1 MKLRIGKNEKAVAKM
16 AATDKSR
23 YGFTA
28 VHLGVWSG
36 RTALVATDGKGLTIR
51 AVDRVDDHDTTMPD
65 PVIPIPVRPEVMKAK
80 GKTALLT
87 IEQLTCRQVLED
99 DNGRSELT
107 TAEVGAFPDDFA
119 AIAKDVLEAPV
130 VATIVFTRSILERA
144 LESIGETE
152 RVHFSFTT
160 LRRTTFAA
168 GDRLNG
174 PAVIRPVDPVTD
186 KPVET
191 TVNVL
196 MPVAGANTGAKKRGK
211 K

>member
-1 MKLRIGKNEKAVAKM
+1 MKIQIGKNEKAVAKM

-23 YGFTA
+23 FGFTA
-28 VHLGVWSG
+28 VHVGIWNGKTS
-36 RTALVATDGKGLTIR
+36 LVATDGKGLTIR
-51 AVDRVDDHDTTMPD
+51 AVDRVDDHDATMPD
-65 PVIPIPVRPEVMKAK
+65 PVIPIPVRAEVWKAK
-80 GKTALLT
+80 GKTALATFEPLT
-87 IEQLTCRQVLED
+87 GRQILED
-99 DNGRSELT
+99 DNGRAELA
-107 TAEVGAFPDDFA
+107 TADPKPFLDFA
-119 AIAKDVLEAPV
+119 AVAKDVLEAPV

-160 LRRTTFAA
+160 PRRTTFAA

-191 TVNVL
+191 TVNML
-196 MPVAGANTGAKKRGK
+196 LPVACANTGAKKRGK

>member
-23 YGFTA
+23 FGFTA
-28 VHLGVWSG
+28 VHVGIWNGKTS
-36 RTALVATDGKGLTIR
+36 LVATDGKGLTIR
-51 AVDRVDDHDTTMPD
+51 AVDRVDDHDATMPD
-65 PVIPIPVRPEVMKAK
+65 PVIPIPVRAEVWKAK
-80 GKTALLT
+80 GKTALATFEPLT
-87 IEQLTCRQVLED
+87 GRQILED
-99 DNGRSELT
+99 DNGRAELA
-107 TAEVGAFPDDFA
+107 TADPKPFLDFA
-119 AIAKDVLEAPV
+119 AVAKDVLEAPV

-160 LRRTTFAA
+160 PRSTTFNV
-168 GDRLNG
+168 GDRLSG
-174 PAVIRPVDPVTD
+174 PIVIRPVDPVTD

-191 TVNVL
+191 TVNML
-196 MPVAGANTGAKKRGK
+196 MPVASANTGAKKRGK

>member
-1 MKLRIGKNEKAVAKM
+1 MKIQIGKNEKAVAKM

-23 YGFTA
+23 FGFTA
-28 VHLGVWSG
+28 VHVGIWNGKTSF
-36 RTALVATDGKGLTIR
+36 VATDGKGLTIR
-51 AVDRVDDHDTTMPD
+51 AVDRVDDHDATMPD
-65 PVIPIPVRPEVMKAK
+65 PVIAIPVRPEVMKAK
-80 GKTALLT
+80 GKTALATFEPLT
-87 IEQLTCRQVLED
+87 GRQVLED

-107 TAEVGAFPDDFA
+107 TAEVGAFPDFA
-119 AIAKDVLEAPV
+119 AVAKDVLEAPV

-160 LRRTTFAA
+160 PRSTTFKV
-168 GDRLNG
+168 GDRLSG
-174 PAVIRPVDPVTD
+174 PIVIRPIDPETD

-196 MPVAGANTGAKKRGK
+196 MPVFGVAKKGGK

>member
-51 AVDRVDDHDTTMPD
+51 AVDRVDDHDATMPD
-65 PVIPIPVRPEVMKAK
+65 PVIAIPVRPEVMKAK
-80 GKTALLT
+80 GKTALATFEPLT
-87 IEQLTCRQVLED
+87 GRQILED
-99 DNGRSELT
+99 DNGRAELA
-107 TAEVGAFPDDFA
+107 TADPKPFPDFA

-160 LRRTTFAA
+160 PRSTTFNV
-168 GDRLNG
+168 GDRLSG
-174 PAVIRPVDPVTD
+174 PIVIRPIDPETD

-196 MPVAGANTGAKKRGK
+196 MPVFGVAKKGGK